1 MVLADEVLSLAS
13 LAGQTVVTAAV
24 TDGWGTAKRG
34 FARLL
39 GRGDAART
47 ELAEQRLEQARDQ
60 LAVVPAAELG
70 QVQAELAGAW
80 RTRLLDL
87 VEEHPD
93 AVADLR
99 ALVEQIQAQLPAG
112 AVSAADHAI
121 AAGRDVNITASGG
134 GIAAGTVHGNVAPG
148 NPTIPGPAE
157 G

>member
-1 MVLADEVLSLAS
+1 MALADELVSLAS

-24 TDGWGTAKRG
+24 TDVWGTAKRG

-39 GRGDAART
+39 GRGDPART
-47 ELAEQRLEQARDQ
+47 ELAERRLEQAHDQ
-60 LAVVPAAELG
+60 LTGVPAAELE
-70 QVQAELAGAW
+70 QVHAELEAAW

-87 VEEHPD
+87 LEEHPD

-112 AVSAADHAI
+112 AVSAADHGT

-134 GIAAGTVHGNVAPG
+134 GIAAGTVHGNVTPG
-148 NPTIPGPAE
+148 PTSPGPAQ